1 MVRECSRSKIF
12 IYGILSLNDSLIL
25 FRRRRM
31 FMALI
36 FPSLGNACMCETR
49 TAGFVL
55 LRHVFL
61 LHKCVDWKR
70 PKRKSDSTILNGN
83 SVSIL
88 FLARATQ
95 SGKAINWKKEE
106 KKPIT
111 TNWRSQSNSRT
122 RYIISFLIWSFDLH
136 FKRWRTSTITVS
148 ERMWC
153 AERLYNVTL
162 FARTYTVHTP
172 IVLCMHT

>member
-88 FLARATQ
+88 FLARARRKV
-95 SGKAINWKKEE
+95 GKQLTGRKK
-106 KKPIT
+106 KK
-111 TNWRSQSNSRT
+111 TNNNKLTVTVEQP
-122 RYIISFLIWSFDLH
+122 YALYYLIFNMV
-136 FKRWRTSTITVS
+136 I
-148 ERMWC
+148 
-153 AERLYNVTL
+153 RLA
-162 FARTYTVHTP
+162 F
-172 IVLCMHT
+172 